1 MISTTLAGTPESV
14 GEARAWLRSVL
25 SLRGADKNDIA
36 DAALVLSELASNAVV
51 HSRSGLPGGTYTVSA
66 HCSARRVRITVT
78 DNGSRCPR
86 NPGANTPC
94 APPLA
99 ENGRGLLLVEH
110 HATEWWATLTHDAC
124 TVTADIPTTRTLAEA
139 TP

>member
-1 MISTTLAGTPESV
+1 MNCTTLVGTPESV
-14 GEARAWLRSVL
+14 GEARAWLRGTLGEHGVD
-25 SLRGADKNDIA
+25 REAIA

-66 HCSARRVRITVT
+66 HCSARRVRLTVT
-78 DNGSRCPR
+78 DNGSRRR
-86 NPGANTPC
+86 NPAVKKPC
-94 APPLA
+94 DTPLA
-99 ENGRGLLLVEH
+99 ENGRGLLLVDH
-110 HATEWWATLTHDAC
+110 HASDWWATLTRDEC